1 METKLK
7 TTGFNIEE
15 YNMMI
20 NEGET
25 VNIINRLL
33 QPCTILNEG
42 VYTWDSC
49 KEIVYKNDVTGECY
63 LVDANGKFKRH
74 GELESNEDLLI
85 AINITPSFS
94 TEIITKIDFIEEKLK
109 TGEIKEFTI
118 QYNDGYIDIK
128 MDSVNYK
135 VHRVGLTLPQS
146 EKIIGIIH
154 DYFND

>member
-109 TGEIKEFTI
+109 TGGKLKSSQFNIT
-118 QYNDGYIDIK
+118 
-128 MDSVNYK
+128 
-135 VHRVGLTLPQS
+135 T
-146 EKIIGIIH
+146 GI
-154 DYFND
+154 